1 MSPRPKVRVARRYKP
16 AGPCNYRSSGFNCQT
31 GSGARRPKPRLRPD
45 LARRDKQIRVIER
58 EQAARLAPLLKPGQ
72 RLVRR
77 RETSGAGQFLGRRRC
92 HRPAPPGSWLA
103 RTASPPSRR
112 SSRACAAGQSLAQ
125 IGLAP
130 FGMDRRDAFQ
140 LAICRARSSSNLI
153 GLLYPSAEWRRLAL

>member
-1 MSPRPKVRVARRYKP
+1 MPQGQEEEARKVIVCEERFAVFLVEPRALDSAGRFFLAPAPSDIDRGRQPPGGTAIEPAIPRRRK
-16 AGPCNYRSSGFNCQT
+16 ASGT
-31 GSGARRPKPRLRPD
+31 RRPKPRLRPD
-45 LARRDKQIRVIER
+45 LARRDKQIGVIER

-112 SSRACAAGQSLAQ
+112 SSRACAAT
-125 IGLAP
+125 
-130 FGMDRRDAFQ
+130 
-140 LAICRARSSSNLI
+140 
-153 GLLYPSAEWRRLAL
+153 